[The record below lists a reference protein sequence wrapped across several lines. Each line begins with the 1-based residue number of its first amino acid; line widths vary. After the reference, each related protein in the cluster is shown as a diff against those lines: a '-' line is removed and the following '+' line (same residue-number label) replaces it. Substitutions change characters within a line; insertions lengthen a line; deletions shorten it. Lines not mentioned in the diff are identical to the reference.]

1 MTEEVLYAQKGHV
14 VTLTLNQPDS
24 RNALTESVVEGITR
38 YCQRIAADH
47 TIRAVILTG
56 VGPAFCA
63 GGSVKEMRD
72 QKNLFGGSPAKMRD
86 RYRRGIQQIPLALY
100 ELEAPTI
107 AAVNGPAIGA
117 GFDLSL
123 MCDIRIASTEA
134 TFAESFVKMG
144 IIPGDGGA
152 WLLPRAVGMSR
163 ACQMAFTGETM
174 MANEAFACGLVSRV
188 IPAEALMQ
196 EAFSFA
202 DRIAANPPEVLR
214 MTKRL
219 IREGQKQDLRS
230 SLEMAAAFQ
239 AIAQHL
245 PDHREA
251 VDAFFAKREPKF
263 TGLR

>member
-1 MTEEVLYAQKGHV
+1 MTEGVLYAQKGNV

-24 RNALTESVVEGITR
+24 RNALTESVVNAVVDCCR
-38 YCQRIAADH
+38 RIAADH

-56 VGPAFCA
+56 AGSAFCA
-63 GGSVKEMRD
+63 GGSIKEMRD
-72 QKNLFGGSPAKMRD
+72 RSGLFGSSPAEMRD

-117 GFDLSL
+117 GLDLSL
-123 MCDIRIASTEA
+123 MCDIRIASAEA

-152 WLLPRAVGMSR
+152 WFLPRAVGMSQ
-163 ACQMAFTGETM
+163 ACEMMFTGATM
-174 MANEAFACGLVSRV
+174 TANEALACGLVSRV
-188 IPAEALMQ
+188 TPAEALTH
-196 EAFSFA
+196 EASDLA

-214 MTKRL
+214 MAKRL
-219 IREGQKQDLRS
+219 VREGQKQDLRS

-251 VDAFFAKREPKF
+251 VDSFFAKRAPIF